1 MMRGYWGGP
10 GWEFGHHASGVG
22 VAGMILMIILWIAV
36 IVALVFGIR
45 ALIIHSRAK
54 KADAATGVA
63 PVAPY
68 PPGAGPAPV
77 GAPTPSLLAILEERY
92 ARGEIDRNEFLQRK
106 QDLGLSGPVVP
117 AASVPTTEPAVAPVP
132 PPTDTT
138 I

>member
-1 MMRGYWGGP
+1 MRGYWGNP

-22 VAGMILMIILWIAV
+22 IAGMILMIILWIAV

-45 ALIIHSRAK
+45 ALIIHSRRK
-54 KADAATGVA
+54 KADAAAVVA

-68 PPGAGPAPV
+68 PPGAGPVPV
-77 GAPTPSLLAILEERY
+77 GAAAPSLLAILEERY

-117 AASVPTTEPAVAPVP
+117 PASASPPQPAVAPVP

-138 I
+138 T